1 VKQSRR
7 DTGLLVMVLALIL
20 GIAAALRFYNLD
32 AQSLWAD
39 EGNSAALATRSL
51 AAISA
56 DAANDIHPPL
66 YYWLLHLWTSIFG
79 HAESG
84 LRSLSAVLGVLL
96 VLATAELGRRLYHTA
111 GGFAAGLIAA
121 VAPFQIYYSQE
132 TRMYILVA
140 LEAALAM
147 LLLWWLLS
155 QEDRRLPEE
164 EVAPARVRWLPFSAQ
179 LLVLVWTAGI
189 YTHYAFALIIA
200 LSTGLYALWLIATAR
215 RGCVG
220 SRIRRWLL
228 FLVLTLGLYAPWL
241 PVALRQL
248 TSWPAPAAT
257 ASLAAQLH
265 TLLTTLVFGP
275 VTPEQPNPWALIL
288 FVFALLG
295 ALPWPFFSR
304 AKQCGTP
311 RMDWVRLILPLTWM
325 LAPMV
330 MILLLGLFRSAYLK
344 FLLIGSPAYALL
356 LSRSMLGPAEWLL
369 ARSEQPVAGPA
380 PFDSAG
386 LRPGSAQGALGR
398 AGEAG
403 PGKRFLKGFGAAA
416 WVLIILS
423 LIIATSVLSLRRYYD
438 DLNVARDDYRGMSQF
453 IVATAQPT
461 DAIVLTAPGQ
471 SDVFG
476 YYYEGDLPVYP
487 LPHQRPLD
495 PVQTQSDLD
504 ALLAHQKIYA
514 LYWAA
519 EEADPEGVIEHWLD
533 QRGYK
538 TLDQWHGN
546 VRLAVYVMPE
556 RRPADEVVSDLDIR
570 LGDRI
575 SLTGFLGWNLSPV
588 AGEVT
593 QLQLMWRADQTPQRP
608 YKVFLQL
615 LDPRD
620 QVIAQ
625 RDAEPAGESRPT
637 TTWQPGETVLDNHGL
652 LIPPGT
658 PPGSYRC
665 IIGMYDAETLER
677 LKLPD
682 GSDFISLPAVNV
694 QRTKTPP
701 PLDAFDIQ
709 YRQRFDFG
717 AISLLGHDR
726 YKRGFGHAPQTPVA
740 PGDLLHVTFYWRAN
754 VAPRADWWFALTL
767 SDGAGNPV
775 ANLTAPLVSATYLST
790 LWQQDEIVRGE
801 HDLLTPADLEP
812 DTYRLSLTLLPDEET
827 EAGSAYLGTVKIQA
841 P

>member
-1 VKQSRR
+1 MKQSRR

-386 LRPGSAQGALGR
+386 LRPGSAQGALGP

-403 PGKRFLKGFGAAA
+403 QGKRFFKGFGAAA

-471 SDVFG
+471 SDVFS

-487 LPHQRPLD
+487 LPYQRPLD

-665 IIGMYDAETLER
+665 IVGMYDAETLER

-801 HDLLTPADLEP
+801 HDLLIPADLRP

-827 EAGSAYLGTVKIQA
+827 EAGSAYLGTVKIQG

>member
-7 DTGLLVMVLALIL
+7 DTGLLVMVLLLIL
-20 GIAAALRFYNLD
+20 GIGAALRFYNLG

-51 AAISA
+51 AAITA

-79 HAESG
+79 HDEAG
-84 LRSLSAVLGVLL
+84 LRSLSAVFGVLL
-96 VLATAELGRRLYHTA
+96 VLATAELGRRLHNTA
-111 GGFAAGLIAA
+111 GGLAAGLIAA
-121 VAPFQIYYSQE
+121 AAPFQVYYSQE
-132 TRMYILVA
+132 ARMYILVA
-140 LEAALAM
+140 LEAALSM

-155 QEDRRLPEE
+155 QEGRRMPEE
-164 EVAPARVRWLPFSAQ
+164 DVTRTRVRWLPFSGQ
-179 LLVLVWTAGI
+179 LLVLVWTAGL

-215 RGCVG
+215 RGCTG
-220 SRIRRWLL
+220 SRILRWLL
-228 FLVLTLGLYAPWL
+228 FLALTLGLYAPWI
-241 PVALRQL
+241 PVAVRQL

-257 ASLAAQLH
+257 ASLATKLH
-265 TLLTTLVFGP
+265 TLITTLVFGP
-275 VTPEQPNPWALIL
+275 VTPEQPHPWALIL

-295 ALPWPFFSR
+295 ALPWPYFSR
-304 AKQCGTP
+304 ARQCGTP
-311 RMDWVRLILPLTWM
+311 RMDWVRVILPLTWM
-325 LAPMV
+325 LAPMA
-330 MILLLGLFRSAYLK
+330 MILGLGLFRSAYLK

-356 LSRSMLGPAEWLL
+356 LSRSVVGPAEWLL

-398 AGEAG
+398 AGEASQG
-403 PGKRFLKGFGAAA
+403 QRFFRGFGAAA
-416 WVLIILS
+416 WVLIFLS
-423 LIIATSVLSLRRYYD
+423 FIIATSVLSLTRYYD
-438 DLNVARDDYRGMSQF
+438 DPNVARDDYRGMSQF
-453 IVATAQPT
+453 IVATAQPS

-471 SDVFG
+471 SEVFG
-476 YYYEGDLPVYP
+476 YYYGGDLPVYP

-495 PVQTQSDLD
+495 PAQTQADLD

-514 LYWAA
+514 LYWAL

-556 RRPADEVVSDLDIR
+556 RRAADEVVEGLDIT
-570 LGDRI
+570 LGNQI
-575 SLTGFLGWNLSPV
+575 SLTGYLGWNMTPV

-593 QLQLMWRADQTPQRP
+593 QLQLMWRADQTPQRA

-677 LKLPD
+677 LKLSD

-726 YKRGFGHAPQTPVA
+726 YKRGFGHAPQTPIA

-801 HDLLTPADLEP
+801 HDLLIPADLEP